1 MISKAFVDH
10 HLMNGTLTMFENTAS
25 TDMGL
30 KDEGSVM
37 GSPYEQV

>member
-1 MISKAFVDH
+1 MISKVVVDH
-10 HLMNGTLTMFENTAS
+10 HLMNGTLTMFENTGR

-37 GSPYEQV
+37 GRPYEQV